1 MSPLRTNGRVR
12 VCAILRS
19 SAIIEDMDDTDR
31 AILRALTA
39 DARLPYRELGTRV
52 GLSANAVAARVRRMR
67 REGVIT
73 RFTVELGPGAGGTG
87 APGLPGKVGHSAGL
101 ELFLDI
107 RLKEGVTCDDF
118 LALSDDF
125 TEVLDAV
132 HLTGPYDVLVRAVV
146 PDAAALDRFVR
157 RLKSEAGVAQTSTR
171 LAMRAPR

>member
-1 MSPLRTNGRVR
+1 
-12 VCAILRS
+12 
-19 SAIIEDMDDTDR
+19 MDDTDR

-52 GLSANAVAARVRRMR
+52 GLSANAAAARVRRMR
-67 REGVIT
+67 RDGVIT
-73 RFTVELGPGAGGTG
+73 RFTVELGPGTQGVDGSLSG
-87 APGLPGKVGHSAGL
+87 RVGHSPGL
-101 ELFLDI
+101 ELFLDV

-118 LALSDDF
+118 LALRDEF
-125 TEVLDAV
+125 TEILDAV

-171 LAMRAPR
+171 LAMRTPR